1 MAKKEKKDKKDKKVT
16 YTHRADAEWLT
27 HEICSEYA
35 RKAREL
41 NSPNAN
47 DVGPRRQLRTE
58 LQHRC
63 DISELDALN
72 IINGFNIGDCVNKY
86 NRIRAILEG
95 TYTASTEKQT
105 YTAEYLE
112 WLAEKEDKD
121 SSEYDEFKIEE
132 DD

>member
-1 MAKKEKKDKKDKKVT
+1 MAKKEKIDKKEKKVV

-27 HEICSEYA
+27 HEICNEYA

-41 NSPNAN
+41 NSPDGN
-47 DVGPRRQLRTE
+47 DVGPRRQLRME

-72 IINGFNIGDCVNKY
+72 IINGFNAGDCVNKY

-95 TYTASTEKQT
+95 TYTTSTEKQT
-105 YTAEYLE
+105 YTADYLE

-121 SSEYDEFKIEE
+121 SSKFDEFWIE

>member
-1 MAKKEKKDKKDKKVT
+1 MAKKEKKDKKEKKSV
-16 YTHRADAEWLT
+16 YTHRADAEWLS

-47 DVGPRRQLRTE
+47 DVGPRRQLRIE
-58 LQHRC
+58 LQQRC

-95 TYTASTEKQT
+95 TYTETTEKQT

-112 WLAEKEDKD
+112 WLKEKEDKETSD
-121 SSEYDEFKIEE
+121 FDEFRFEE
-132 DD
+132 D